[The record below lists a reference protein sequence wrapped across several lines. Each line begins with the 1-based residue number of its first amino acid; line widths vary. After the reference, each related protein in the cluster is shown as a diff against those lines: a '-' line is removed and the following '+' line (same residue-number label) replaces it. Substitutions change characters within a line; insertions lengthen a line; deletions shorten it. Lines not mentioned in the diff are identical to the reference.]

1 MSFDKN
7 YLKFI
12 DGRKVMSDKLFQSE
26 SNRVKPADAFITAS
40 KEVLQELVHTTS
52 GIDGVL
58 LASTDGFEVNS
69 IFQKDYDA
77 GKLSAVGSSI
87 LALVQALTNEAQ
99 LTGCRSVILDAED
112 GKIMIS
118 AVPNKNQ
125 PMIVVVVTKQQV
137 LLGQIMHGMNKAIKA
152 LQELDEKYHA

>member
-1 MSFDKN
+1 MN
-7 YLKFI
+7 
-12 DGRKVMSDKLFQSE
+12 DKLFQTE
-26 SNRVKPADAFITAS
+26 SNRVKPADSYLVAA
-40 KEVLQELVHTTS
+40 KEILHTLVHATS

-58 LASTDGFEVNS
+58 LASTDGFEVSS

-99 LTGCRSVILDAED
+99 LTGCRSVILDAQD

-125 PMIVVVVTKQQV
+125 PMIVIVVTKQQV
-137 LLGQIMHGMNKAIKA
+137 LLGQIMHGMNKAINQ
-152 LQELDEKYHA
+152 LVELDQQHNTKD

>member
-1 MSFDKN
+1 
-7 YLKFI
+7 
-12 DGRKVMSDKLFQSE
+12 MSDRLFQSE
-26 SNRVKPADAFITAS
+26 ANRVKPSEKFISTS
-40 KEVLQELVHTTS
+40 KEVLHELVHTTS
-52 GIDGVL
+52 GVDGVL

-99 LTGCRSVILDAED
+99 LTGCRSVILDAEN

-118 AVPNKNQ
+118 SVPNKNQ
-125 PMIVVVVTKQQV
+125 PMIVIVVTKQQV
-137 LLGQIMHGMNKAIKA
+137 LLGQIMHGMNKATTKLIS
-152 LQELDEKYHA
+152 LDEQYHG

>member
-1 MSFDKN
+1 MN
-7 YLKFI
+7 
-12 DGRKVMSDKLFQSE
+12 DKLFQTESSRLKPSE
-26 SNRVKPADAFITAS
+26 LFVVTS
-40 KEVLQELVHTTS
+40 KEVLHDLVHSTS

-58 LASTDGFEVNS
+58 LASTDGFEVSS
-69 IFQKDYDA
+69 IFQKEYDA

-99 LTGCRSVILDAED
+99 LTGCRSVILDAQD

-125 PMIVVVVTKQQV
+125 PMIVIVVTKQQV
-137 LLGQIMHGMNKAIKA
+137 LLGQIMHGMNKAINQLVA
-152 LQELDEKYHA
+152 LNQQNNEK

>member
-1 MSFDKN
+1 M
-7 YLKFI
+7 
-12 DGRKVMSDKLFQSE
+12 
-26 SNRVKPADAFITAS
+26 
-40 KEVLQELVHTTS
+40 
-52 GIDGVL
+52 L
-58 LASTDGFEVNS
+58 LASTDGFEVSS

-99 LTGCRSVILDAED
+99 LTGCRSVILDAQD

-125 PMIVVVVTKQQV
+125 PMIVIVVTKQQV
-137 LLGQIMHGMNKAIKA
+137 LLGQIMHGMNKAINQ
-152 LQELDEKYHA
+152 LVELDQQHNTKD